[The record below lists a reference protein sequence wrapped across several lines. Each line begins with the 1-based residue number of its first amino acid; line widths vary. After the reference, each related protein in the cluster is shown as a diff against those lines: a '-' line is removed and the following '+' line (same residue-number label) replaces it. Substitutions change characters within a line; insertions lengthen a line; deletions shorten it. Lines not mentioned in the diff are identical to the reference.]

1 MRSWEKDAC
10 PRDAPKPTG
19 QEIYQPEIF
28 FVHLYS
34 KCQKQMTILKPLNSL
49 MDQQHISL
57 DSILSAFINHIAIS
71 SWSKRSSNGKAPL
84 GLVLNRDFSQPSGSS
99 QHFRKA
105 FYGQQGYS
113 CKANRLIAI
122 SQIYSRELREDAP
135 GNPGLDYVHTKML
148 CGKQ

>member
-1 MRSWEKDAC
+1 
-10 PRDAPKPTG
+10 
-19 QEIYQPEIF
+19 
-28 FVHLYS
+28 
-34 KCQKQMTILKPLNSL
+34 MTILKPLNSL
-49 MDQQHISL
+49 TDQQHISL
-57 DSILSAFINHIAIS
+57 DSILSAFINHVAIS

-84 GLVLNRDFSQPSGSS
+84 GSVLNKTQHRDFSQPSGSS

-113 CKANRLIAI
+113 CKANRLTAI
-122 SQIYSRELREDAP
+122 SQIYSLEPREDAP